1 MINVDDMIYEIIK
14 KRRKESR
21 KEKRV
26 ESKKERRK
34 DGQKKGTKG
43 KKKRRKEARKKNRGK
58 MMIMGDD
65 KIYTLIKKKAIGK
78 KKEDRKREITI
89 RSFVTSLLA

>member
-1 MINVDDMIYEIIK
+1 MD
-14 KRRKESR
+14 RRKEQR
-21 KEKRV
+21 
-26 ESKKERRK
+26 
-34 DGQKKGTKG
+34 
-43 KKKRRKEARKKNRGK
+43 KRRNEGRKPKKKNRGK
-58 MMIMGDD
+58 MMIKGDD